1 MTTSD
6 TSSSGLPAGLS
17 GKTVQ
22 ELQAIAAQASFP
34 APVRGAVRLSRSARL
49 HLIDQLSRWGGSGLA
64 LLAGASIFIVMV
76 PARDMPIRA
85 AVWASMIFASL
96 YLCRR
101 YRKEFR
107 RGDKIASHPFRW
119 RAYYVSTLAVVSAA
133 FGAGAFL
140 LLPEGVAPAVA
151 LQTLALM
158 TAAAVGAAAFHAAHR
173 ASAAAAGLPAFL
185 AIAGAA
191 AASFGASLF
200 TLAILAAGAAG
211 AAFVAVASIEAEKR
225 AASRFPRT
233 TQARR
238 EIERTAYREH
248 LEAERAAG

>member
-1 MTTSD
+1 MPISETS
-6 TSSSGLPAGLS
+6 PAALN

-22 ELQAIAAQASFP
+22 ELQAIAAKAALASGMGS
-34 APVRGAVRLSRSARL
+34 RGKPRLSRAARL

-64 LLAGASIFIVMV
+64 LLAGASIFIMLV

-85 AVWASMIFASL
+85 AVWASIIFASL

-140 LLPEGVAPAVA
+140 LLPDSVAPVAA

-158 TAAAVGAAAFHAAHR
+158 TAAIVGAAAFHAAHR
-173 ASAAAAGLPAFL
+173 ASAAAASLPAFV
-185 AIAGAA
+185 ATAGAA
-191 AASFGASLF
+191 AATFGASLF
-200 TLAILAAGAAG
+200 TFAILAAGGAG
-211 AAFVAVASIEAEKR
+211 AVFVAVASIAAERR
-225 AASRFPRT
+225 AALRFPRT
-233 TQARR
+233 TKARR
-238 EIERTAYREH
+238 EIERTFPCDQIGAG
-248 LEAERAAG
+248 RAAG